1 MKNKKHVH
9 EFFNVYP
16 GATQNICKCGSY
28 EPTPQHTPTP
38 WSIIEGRQLT
48 NIKGPNGQQV
58 GQLDMRENGKVD
70 AAFIV
75 KAVNCHEELVAF
87 INACLDCK
95 SADEL
100 MDFVQNNAEDVITK
114 TKAK

>member
-38 WSIIEGRQLT
+38 WGYESLKERFTLEGDGLKIG
-48 NIKGPNGQQV
+48 NIKIEANT
-58 GQLDMRENGKVD
+58 
-70 AAFIV
+70 AYIV

-114 TKAK
+114 TEAK